1 MLNEWLLDDA
11 TRCPG
16 CARELGIPRT
26 ERCHRCAIRLSGPEA
41 DRLWAVSVSAA
52 RLLRQREALLQG
64 MRTEAHRALTRPPL
78 VSAAPQPPTPAPAP
92 PPRQTQSQTPAP
104 VSAPVPTRPP
114 AARLREMAE
123 VGRRRVAR
131 IVLGA
136 GVLLV
141 VLAAL
146 VFVAVTW
153 NRTGTGGRALV
164 MALALVLAASGTA
177 VAERREL
184 PATAEAMAAL
194 TVAMGLLDGYAA
206 WAADLAGLRD
216 GSTVLVVACTLLAVG
231 GAAALGSMVAPLR
244 ALRVSAAVLLQGPLP
259 LLIAW
264 FGVGRS
270 SLLPL
275 AVGLGVQAAV
285 DVALLSRVYARAAR
299 GLRIVTEVGVLC
311 YWLTAVVLTFVE
323 GPSGPA
329 AATMLGLAAI
339 AGGIAFALRRSPA
352 VRHLASGCAMAGSLA
367 AVALLVASQSAADD
381 ADLPVA
387 WTGVGLLIVVLA
399 AMAPLFAVPRAFR
412 TGPLAVLAP
421 LTAAPAFWVIATPV
435 MALVGPL
442 SWPGRAWS
450 IDSAGVGARTAILPD
465 GDWDFGLAPL
475 VLLPLALLVALTA
488 VTLLR
493 GRPGRTPTLVAGAVV
508 VEGSLL
514 VLPPALDLPL
524 WAALGWHLVAAGGWA
539 LTGRVR
545 PWLPLVAL
553 AHGVVALTW
562 ATAHPLTSIT
572 VWALGAA
579 GLTLTAVLSP
589 GRLSPVPN
597 RATTEAVPEA
607 TTGADTE
614 ADAEATTDSNT
625 DATSDHR
632 PSDRA
637 ATRHPNNQQSPAPED
652 STTNPFAPPQDHPAG
667 DRAADD
673 RSGGDHPHT
682 ADHPPRP
689 VPTPALLG
697 PLVRPIAAGL
707 ALAVAGADVAMAAR
721 HAGAATAPTGLVP
734 ALLCALVTLIAVA
747 LRPKAA
753 TTRALTLVGG
763 AGWAIGLLAAANAP
777 VPLAVGLAAALPT
790 CLAGAFRDL
799 PTTRPGW
806 TGAACVWWVGAIAAG
821 AHAFGADRPG
831 IALAA
836 VIAAALLFPLATA
849 PVGRPAVAL
858 AIEGTAGA
866 ALLVALLAGRTTSPV
881 TFAIAAGATLSG
893 ALFGRTVLRPG
904 WAPATAVLLYATTAA
919 TLYRLDVGV
928 PGQAVAGAC
937 AAAILLVVATHQHD
951 LPRAALT
958 VEGVAVVA
966 AIMSIAQSGG
976 LLPVALAVVTA
987 GTLHSAIRG
996 HSEARAIWAP
1006 ATVTLF
1012 TATVPATLH
1021 RLDAAPT
1028 VSVLVAVGTAAL
1040 LYVATARLP
1049 RSDAAAGLATALVAA
1064 GCVLMAAVATLVVAP
1079 EQIWLALAAAGSA
1092 AATTPDGPLRRPAR
1106 PTAISLLFAAYWV
1119 RLALLGVTHPEAYT
1133 IPLGLALLAEGFL
1146 RRRADPE
1153 TTSWAGYGAPLAV
1166 LLLPSLPLALS
1177 QGEPIRPGLLGAAAI
1192 ATLLVGARFRLQA
1205 PLFLGA
1211 AVLATVGL
1219 VHLLPHLAPV
1229 YDAVPRWAVLGTAG
1243 VLLIVIGAGYERRL
1257 RDLKRLRRAVGRLG

>member
-1 MLNEWLLDDA
+1 MLNERLLDDA

-16 CARELGIPRT
+16 CAGALGIPRT

-41 DRLWAVSVSAA
+41 DRLWRLGVSAA
-52 RLLRQREALLQG
+52 QLLRQREALLQG
-64 MRTEAHRALTRPPL
+64 MRAEAHRAVTRPPL
-78 VSAAPQPPTPAPAP
+78 VPAATPPPTPASEAAPVPVP
-92 PPRQTQSQTPAP
+92 PPTQPQPQPPAP
-104 VSAPVPTRPP
+104 VYPPVPTQPP

-164 MALALVLAASGTA
+164 MALALVLAAAGTA

-216 GSTVLVVACTLLAVG
+216 GSAVPAFAGTMLAVG

-244 ALRVSAAVLLQGPLP
+244 ALRISAAVLLQGPLP
-259 LLIAW
+259 LVIAW

-299 GLRIVTEVGVLC
+299 GLRIVTEVGVLS

-323 GPSGPA
+323 GPSGAA

-339 AGGIAFALRRSPA
+339 AGGIAFALRGSPA

-367 AVALLVASQSAADD
+367 AVALLSATRPTDD
-381 ADLPVA
+381 SDLPIA
-387 WTGVGLLIVVLA
+387 WTGVGLLIVVLL

-412 TGPLAVLAP
+412 AGPLAVLAP
-421 LTAAPAFWVIATPV
+421 LTAAPAFWVIAAPV
-435 MALVGPL
+435 VALVGPL

-450 IDSAGVGARTAILPD
+450 LDSAGAGGRNAVLPD
-465 GDWDFGLAPL
+465 GAWDFGLAPP
-475 VLLPLALLVALTA
+475 VMLPLALLVALTA

-493 GRPGRTPTLVAGAVV
+493 GRPGRTPALVAGAVA
-508 VEGSLL
+508 VEGLL
-514 VLPPALDLPL
+514 VVLPPALDLPL
-524 WAALGWHLVAAGGWA
+524 WAALGWHLVAAAGWA

-545 PWLPLVAL
+545 PWLPLVGL

-589 GRLSPVPN
+589 GRPSPEPN
-597 RATTEAVPEA
+597 RATTEANAEANPEA
-607 TTGADTE
+607 NTDANTE
-614 ADAEATTDSNT
+614 AKAEANT

-632 PSDRA
+632 ASDQ
-637 ATRHPNNQQSPAPED
+637 ATTNHRNKHRSPAAED
-652 STTNPFAPPQDHPAG
+652 STTDPFAPPRDRPDGDRPAADHPG
-667 DRAADD
+667 
-673 RSGGDHPHT
+673 
-682 ADHPPRP
+682 ADHPPRL
-689 VPTPALLG
+689 TFDPALLR

-707 ALAVAGADVAMAAR
+707 ALAVAGTDAAMAAH
-721 HAGAATAPTGLVP
+721 HAGAAPATTGLVP
-734 ALLCALVTLIAVA
+734 ALLCALVTLIAMA
-747 LRPKAA
+747 PRPTST

-763 AGWAIGLLAAANAP
+763 AGWAIGLLAAAPAP
-777 VPLAVGLAAALPT
+777 VPFAVGLAAALPT

-799 PTTRPGW
+799 PSTRPGW
-806 TGAACVWWVGAIAAG
+806 AGAACVCWVAAIAAG

-831 IALAA
+831 TAHAA
-836 VIAAALLFPLATA
+836 VIAAALLFPLATVPA
-849 PVGRPAVAL
+849 GRPAVAL
-858 AIEGTAGA
+858 GIEGTAGA

-881 TFAIAAGATLSG
+881 PFAIAAGATLCG
-893 ALFGRTVLRPG
+893 ALFGRTVLRPA

-919 TLYRLDVGV
+919 TLHRLDVGV

-937 AAAILLVVATHQHD
+937 AAAILLVVATRLHD
-951 LPRAALT
+951 LPGAALAI
-958 VEGVAVVA
+958 EAVAVIA
-966 AIMSIAQSGG
+966 AGLSITQAHG

-987 GTLHSAIRG
+987 GTLHSAVRG
-996 HSEARAIWAP
+996 HGEARPIWAP
-1006 ATVTLF
+1006 AGVALF

-1021 RLDAAPT
+1021 RLGAAPT
-1028 VSVLVAVGTAAL
+1028 VSVLAAVGTAAL
-1040 LYVATARLP
+1040 LYVAAARFP
-1049 RSDAAAGLATALVAA
+1049 RRDAAAGLATALVAA
-1064 GCVLMAAVATLVVAP
+1064 CCVLVAAVATLVVAP
-1079 EQIWLALAAAGSA
+1079 EQIWLALATAGAA
-1092 AATTPDGPLRRPAR
+1092 AATTPDGPLRAAAR
-1106 PTAISLLFAAYWV
+1106 PTAVSLLFAAYWL

-1133 IPLGLALLAEGFL
+1133 IPLGLALLTEGFL
-1146 RRRADPE
+1146 RRRADPK
-1153 TTSWAGYGAPLAV
+1153 TTSWAAYGAPLAV

-1177 QGEPIRPGLLGAAAI
+1177 RDEPIRPSLLGAAAI

-1243 VLLIVIGAGYERRL
+1243 ILLIVIGAGYERRL

>member
-16 CARELGIPRT
+16 CARELGAPRT

-41 DRLWAVSVSAA
+41 DRLWQVSVSAA
-52 RLLRQREALLQG
+52 QLLRQREALLQA
-64 MRTEAHRALTRPPL
+64 MRAEAHRALTRPPL
-78 VSAAPQPPTPAPAP
+78 LPAATQPSTPAPAP
-92 PPRQTQSQTPAP
+92 PPTQTPAP
-104 VSAPVPTRPP
+104 VSPPVPTQPP

-164 MALALVLAASGTA
+164 MALALVLAAAGTA

-216 GSTVLVVACTLLAVG
+216 GSAVLVVAGTMLAVG

-264 FGVGRS
+264 FGVGHS
-270 SLLPL
+270 SLLPP
-275 AVGLGVQAAV
+275 AIGLGLQAAV

-352 VRHLASGCAMAGSLA
+352 VRHLASGSAMAGSLA
-367 AVALLVASQSAADD
+367 AVALLVATRPADD
-381 ADLPVA
+381 SDLPIA
-387 WTGVGLLIVVLA
+387 WTGVGLLIVVLV

-412 TGPLAVLAP
+412 AGPLAVLAP
-421 LTAAPAFWVIATPV
+421 LTAVPAFWVIATPV

-450 IDSAGVGARTAILPD
+450 IDSAGVGARNAILPD

-475 VLLPLALLVALTA
+475 VLLPLALPVALIA

-508 VEGSLL
+508 VEGLLL

-579 GLTLTAVLSP
+579 GLTFTAVLSP
-589 GRLSPVPN
+589 GRLSPEPN
-597 RATTEAVPEA
+597 RATAEAAPDANTDANTEANA
-607 TTGADTE
+607 
-614 ADAEATTDSNT
+614 

-632 PSDRA
+632 ASDRA
-637 ATRHPNNQQSPAPED
+637 ATHHPNNHRSPAPED
-652 STTNPFAPPQDHPAG
+652 STTNPFAPPQDRPDG

-673 RSGGDHPHT
+673 RPGSDHPHT

-689 VPTPALLG
+689 TPAPALLG
-697 PLVRPIAAGL
+697 PLVRPITAGL
-707 ALAVAGADVAMAAR
+707 ALALAGADVAMAAR
-721 HAGAATAPTGLVP
+721 HLGAATAPTGLVP

-753 TTRALTLVGG
+753 TTRALTLVSG
-763 AGWAIGLLAAANAP
+763 AGWAIGLLAAAHAP

-790 CLAGAFRDL
+790 CLAGALRDL
-799 PTTRPGW
+799 PTTRPAW
-806 TGAACVWWVGAIAAG
+806 AGAACVWWVGAIAAG
-821 AHAFGADRPG
+821 AHAFGADRP
-831 IALAA
+831 AAAHAA

-849 PVGRPAVAL
+849 PTGRPAVAL

-937 AAAILLVVATHQHD
+937 AAAILLVVATRLHD
-951 LPRAALT
+951 LPMAALT
-958 VEGVAVVA
+958 IEGVAVVA
-966 AIMSIAQSGG
+966 AAVSITQSGG

-996 HSEARAIWAP
+996 HGEARPIWAP
-1006 ATVTLF
+1006 ATVALF

-1028 VSVLVAVGTAAL
+1028 ASVLAAVGTAAL

-1064 GCVLMAAVATLVVAP
+1064 CCVLMAAVATLVVAP
-1079 EQIWLALAAAGSA
+1079 EQVWLALAAAGAA

-1106 PTAISLLFAAYWV
+1106 PTAMSLLFAAYWV
-1119 RLALLGVTHPEAYT
+1119 RLALLGVAHPEAYT

>member
-1 MLNEWLLDDA
+1 MLNERLLDDA

-26 ERCHRCAIRLSGPEA
+26 DRCHRCAIRLSGPEA
-41 DRLWAVSVSAA
+41 DRLWQVNVSAA
-52 RLLRQREALLQG
+52 QLLRQREALLQA
-64 MRTEAHRALTRPPL
+64 MRAEAHRALTRPPL
-78 VSAAPQPPTPAPAP
+78 APPATQPSAPAP
-92 PPRQTQSQTPAP
+92 PPTQTQTQTQTP
-104 VSAPVPTRPP
+104 VSQPVPTQPP

-164 MALALVLAASGTA
+164 MALALVMAAAGTA

-216 GSTVLVVACTLLAVG
+216 GSAVLVAAGTMLAVG

-275 AVGLGVQAAV
+275 AVGLGLQAAV

-311 YWLTAVVLTFVE
+311 YWLAAVVLTFVE

-339 AGGIAFALRRSPA
+339 AGGIAFTLRRSPA
-352 VRHLASGCAMAGSLA
+352 VRHLASGSAMAGSLA
-367 AVALLVASQSAADD
+367 AVALLVATRPADD
-381 ADLPVA
+381 SDLPIA
-387 WTGVGLLIVVLA
+387 WAGVGLLIVVLV

-412 TGPLAVLAP
+412 AGPLAVLAP

-442 SWPGRAWS
+442 SWPARAWS
-450 IDSAGVGARTAILPD
+450 IDSAGVGARNAILPD

-475 VLLPLALLVALTA
+475 VLLPLTLPVALAA

-508 VEGSLL
+508 VEGLLL

-553 AHGVVALTW
+553 AHGIVALTW

-589 GRLSPVPN
+589 GRLSPEPN
-597 RATTEAVPEA
+597 RATAEAAPE
-607 TTGADTE
+607 TNADTN
-614 ADAEATTDSNT
+614 A
-625 DATSDHR
+625 DATSDPR

-637 ATRHPNNQQSPAPED
+637 ATHQSNNHRSPAPED
-652 STTNPFAPPQDHPAG
+652 STNNPFTPPQDRLAG
-667 DRAADD
+667 DRAAADD
-673 RSGGDHPHT
+673 HPGSDHPHT
-682 ADHPPRP
+682 ADHRPR
-689 VPTPALLG
+689 PTPALLD

-707 ALAVAGADVAMAAR
+707 ALAVACTDAAMAAH
-721 HAGAATAPTGLVP
+721 HAGAAKAPTGLVS

-763 AGWAIGLLAAANAP
+763 AGWAIGLLAAAHAP

-790 CLAGAFRDL
+790 CLVGALRDL
-799 PTTRPGW
+799 PTTRPAW
-806 TGAACVWWVGAIAAG
+806 AGAACVWWVGAIAAG

-831 IALAA
+831 TAQAA
-836 VIAAALLFPLATA
+836 VIAAAVLFPLATVPA
-849 PVGRPAVAL
+849 SRPAVAL

-866 ALLVALLAGRTTSPV
+866 ALLVALLVGRTTSPV
-881 TFAIAAGATLSG
+881 TFAIAAGATLCG
-893 ALFGRTVLRPG
+893 ALFGRTALRPG

-937 AAAILLVVATHQHD
+937 AAAILLVVATYLHD
-951 LPRAALT
+951 LPMAALT
-958 VEGVAVVA
+958 IEGVAMVA
-966 AIMSIAQSGG
+966 ALVSIAQSGG

-996 HSEARAIWAP
+996 HGEARPIWAP
-1006 ATVTLF
+1006 ATVALF

-1040 LYVATARLP
+1040 LYVTTARLP

-1064 GCVLMAAVATLVVAP
+1064 CCVLMAAVATLVVAP

-1092 AATTPDGPLRRPAR
+1092 AATTPDGPLRRSAR
-1106 PTAISLLFAAYWV
+1106 PTAIALLFAAYWV
-1119 RLALLGVTHPEAYT
+1119 RLALLGVTHREAYT

-1153 TTSWAGYGAPLAV
+1153 TTSWTGYGAPLAV